1 LNIVFDLG
9 GVVVLW
15 QPDQIIRATFEDKR
29 TREKVKLEIFEHP
42 DWLDL
47 DRGVLDTSEAIERA
61 AVRTKLPDAMIRE
74 LFHQIPPSL
83 TPVFE
88 TINLI
93 RSVKRNGHKV
103 FALSNIHLASIEYI
117 ERMYS
122 FLDLFD
128 GIVISSRI
136 QKVKPDAEIFE
147 YLLNKY
153 GLVAEETIFIDDTE
167 ANLMGAVKLG
177 IQPIRFETPDQC
189 EEELK
194 RMGCI

>member
-1 LNIVFDLG
+1 MNIVFDLG

-74 LFHQIPPSL
+74 LFYQIPPSL